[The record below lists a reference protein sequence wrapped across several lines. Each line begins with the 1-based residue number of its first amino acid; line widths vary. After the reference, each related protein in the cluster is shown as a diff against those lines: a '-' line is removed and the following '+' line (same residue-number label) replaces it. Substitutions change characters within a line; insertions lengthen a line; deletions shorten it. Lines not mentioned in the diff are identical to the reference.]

1 MYTKFDDRHI
11 LYTRKHFSFHL
22 LLGYTNDERKEL
34 RYCMIDTLRGEL
46 LAKKE
51 QYVVIEVA
59 GIGFRVFA
67 PKMVLA
73 KLPQV
78 GSVATLY
85 CVMNVKQDGVELCGF
100 SNESEKK
107 TFEMLTSVSG
117 VGAKTAMR
125 ILDIAGLNEL
135 AAAVNEGRAE
145 LLTTASGVG
154 RKTAERIVVELRG
167 RLTGGEGGEVV
178 RAMEA
183 NVDITD
189 ALANLGYHRGDI
201 REALKKIDPQMVK
214 LEDRVRAAMKLLK
227 K

>member
-125 ILDIAGLNEL
+125 ILDIAELDEL

-145 LLTTASGVG
+145 LLTKASGVG
-154 RKTAERIVVELRG
+154 RKTAERVVIELRG
-167 RLTGGEGGEVV
+167 KMEEVASAQV
-178 RAMEA
+178 VKAMES
-183 NVDITD
+183 NIDITD
-189 ALANLGYHRGDI
+189 ALVNLGYAKTDI
-201 REALKKIDPQMVK
+201 REALKRIDPVVTK
-214 LEDRVRAAMKLLK
+214 LEERVRVAMKLLK